1 MSDKQSIVVYDS
13 YSGNTRQIAERIA
26 EGLECEAVSIRDF
39 KAENMERYELIV
51 IGTPIN
57 SGKATK
63 RIKGFVRSVPASSKY
78 ALFCTFGTPFLG
90 SLSIKMAFY
99 FLKQKTKG
107 QFITTFRCRGYHP
120 VLKTFK
126 GHPNG
131 IDLSAA
137 RAFGANIKKVLA

>member
-13 YSGNTRQIAERIA
+13 YSGNTRLIAEKIA
-26 EGLECEAVSIRDF
+26 EGLACEAVSIRDF

-78 ALFCTFGTPFLG
+78 ALFCTFGMPFLG
-90 SLSIKMAFY
+90 GLSIKMAFY
-99 FLKQKTKG
+99 FLKQKAKG
-107 QFITTFRCRGYHP
+107 QFIAAFRCRGYHP
-120 VLKTFK
+120 VLKTFE
-126 GHPNG
+126 GHPNAF
-131 IDLSAA
+131 DLTAA
-137 RAFGANIKKVLA
+137 QSFGTNLKRLLV